1 MSITVKSRVTGT
13 ELLPSLSTAQY
24 SSTCGP
30 GVLVA
35 TVAVEPDTAKQKA
48 LWKTAQQKL
57 MANVCGIPV
66 YEQPQIWAR
75 RASLEYGFPL
85 KGSLSL
91 GPVIDEGT
99 YFKQ

>member
-1 MSITVKSRVTGT
+1 MHCCRSQHDL
-13 ELLPSLSTAQY
+13 E
-24 SSTCGP
+24 
-30 GVLVA
+30 
-35 TVAVEPDTAKQKA
+35 AKQKA

-57 MANVCGIPV
+57 MAKVCGIPT

-75 RASLEYGFPL
+75 SAALDYGFPL

-99 YFKQ
+99 HFTK